1 MDYPVTL
8 ERDSNKTLL
17 VSFPDFPEAHTFG
30 DTEEDALAH
39 AAEAL
44 ATVIDAYIKDRR
56 EIPKP
61 SAMVAKYRVSV
72 PALVEAKVRLYETMR
87 QQRVN
92 KTELARR
99 LRVHPPQ
106 VDRILNVHHTSQ
118 VGQLEA
124 AFGALGKRMVFGV
137 EDIQESP
144 TAKRAT
150 VSRRSHAGRLGQRKG
165 ARRKTG

>member
-30 DTEEDALAH
+30 DTEEDALAR
-39 AAEAL
+39 AGEAL

-56 EIPKP
+56 EIPAP
-61 SAMVAKYRVSV
+61 SAKRAKYRVSV
-72 PALVEAKVRLYETMR
+72 PALVEAKVRLYQTMR
-87 QQRVN
+87 QQGVN
-92 KTELARR
+92 KTELAKR
-99 LRVHPPQ
+99 LKVHPPQ

-137 EDIQESP
+137 EDIVASP
-144 TAKRAT
+144 VRERAT
-150 VSRRSHAGRLGQRKG
+150 FRQRSRPTRLGQRKSV
-165 ARRKTG
+165 RRKAG

>member
-30 DTEEDALAH
+30 DSEEDALAH
-39 AAEAL
+39 ASDAL

-99 LRVHPPQ
+99 LQGP
-106 VDRILNVHHTSQ
+106 
-118 VGQLEA
+118 
-124 AFGALGKRMVFGV
+124 
-137 EDIQESP
+137 
-144 TAKRAT
+144 
-150 VSRRSHAGRLGQRKG
+150 SRRKSIGS
-165 ARRKTG
+165 